1 MVRNISHDT
10 LWESIEQY
18 MWESLEKQWPYFW
31 SEDITDLAIFIRQ
44 EKIPG
49 LNPQKMI
56 KNDLKDVLNSYL
68 DSNVISVSLL
78 TDKYPELK
86 REIDAY
92 SEIGISITLD
102 WYIGRGRAEF
112 DFYDDAKVKNGN
124 IRDTLVKLGYS
135 SDQLDVMSAFT
146 AIETPEKF
154 ERNLLEK
161 QKNNFNDKWSG
172 MLRNEIKAADNS
184 LRELVNN
191 RVFEDVPFL
200 IGK

>member
-1 MVRNISHDT
+1 MVRNISHDS

-18 MWESLEKQWPYFW
+18 MWESFEKQWPYFW
-31 SEDITDLAIFIRQ
+31 SEDITDLAIYIRQ

-92 SEIGISITLD
+92 SEIGINITMD

-112 DFYDDAKVKNGN
+112 DFYDDTKVMSGN
-124 IRDTLVKLGYS
+124 IRDTLMKLGYS
-135 SDQLDVMSAFT
+135 SDQLDIMSAFT
-146 AIETPEKF
+146 AVETSEKF

-161 QKNNFNDKWSG
+161 QKENFNDKWSG
-172 MLRNEIKAADNS
+172 MLRDEIKAADNS
-184 LRELVNN
+184 LRELVNS
-191 RVFEDVPFL
+191 RVFEEVPFL